1 MTRSPAVAFL
11 AEAARGAD
19 VIITMLTGGAT
30 VQAVMTGPDG
40 ALVGRRDDAA
50 SQDDAGNRDAMT
62 SPGGKAAGGKAAG
75 GKAPGGKAPG
85 GKAQGPLPP
94 LLLVLTVVTGVVDA
108 VSILRLGRVF
118 VANMTGNVV
127 FTGFALVGAP
137 GFSLS
142 ASLAALAGFL
152 AGALLG
158 GSLTSR
164 LGHDRGLLL
173 RAGAAAELVLVAAA
187 LALTATGG
195 LATAAGRDGAAALL
209 ALAMGIQN
217 AVARRLAVPD
227 LTTTV
232 LTMTLTGIAAD
243 VRAKDHGLAGLGRR
257 VLAVATMFAGAACG
271 ALLVLHASATAA
283 LGLAVG
289 LLAIVTAGATLATRR
304 PGSWRAG

>member
-1 MTRSPAVAFL
+1 
-11 AEAARGAD
+11 
-19 VIITMLTGGAT
+19 
-30 VQAVMTGPDG
+30 
-40 ALVGRRDDAA
+40 
-50 SQDDAGNRDAMT
+50 MT
-62 SPGGKAAGGKAAG
+62 STTTATAGKK
-75 GKAPGGKAPG
+75 
-85 GKAQGPLPP
+85 QGPLPP
-94 LLLVLTVVTGVVDA
+94 LLLTLTVVTGVVDA
-108 VSILRLGRVF
+108 VSILSLGRVF

-127 FTGFALVGAP
+127 FVGFALARAP

-152 AGALLG
+152 VGALLG

-173 RAGAAAELVLVAAA
+173 RAGAAAELVLVAGA
-187 LALTATGG
+187 LALTATAG
-195 LATAAGRDGAAALL
+195 LHDAAARDGIAALL

-243 VRAKDHGLAGLGRR
+243 LRAKDHGLGGLSRR
-257 VLAVATMFAGAACG
+257 VLAVVTMFAGAACG

-283 LGLAVG
+283 LGLATG
-289 LLAIVTAGATLATRR
+289 LLAVVTAGAALATRQ
-304 PGSWRAG
+304 PGPWRAG

>member
-1 MTRSPAVAFL
+1 
-11 AEAARGAD
+11 
-19 VIITMLTGGAT
+19 
-30 VQAVMTGPDG
+30 
-40 ALVGRRDDAA
+40 
-50 SQDDAGNRDAMT
+50 MT
-62 SPGGKAAGGKAAG
+62 SPGATS
-75 GKAPGGKAPG
+75 PGRKP
-85 GKAQGPLPP
+85 QGPLPP

-127 FTGFALVGAP
+127 FTAFALVGAP

-173 RAGAAAELVLVAAA
+173 RAGAAAELLLVAGA
-187 LALTATGG
+187 LALTAALATPTGL
-195 LATAAGRDGAAALL
+195 LATAAAQSGDAALL

-243 VRAKDHGLAGLGRR
+243 VRAKDHGVAGLGRR
-257 VLAVATMFAGAACG
+257 VLAVATMFGGAVCG
-271 ALLVLHASATAA
+271 ALLVLHVSTTAA

-289 LLAIVTAGATLATRR
+289 LLAVVTAGATLAARR